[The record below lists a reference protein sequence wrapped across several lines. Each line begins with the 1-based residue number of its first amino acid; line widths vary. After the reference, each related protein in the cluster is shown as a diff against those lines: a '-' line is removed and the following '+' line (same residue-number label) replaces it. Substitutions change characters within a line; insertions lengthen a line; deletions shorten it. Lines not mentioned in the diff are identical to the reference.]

1 MSRPS
6 AIFPGHRGSTASP
19 HCSADSIRWVLLIRT
34 GVQYRYVPGQPLCD
48 NMTETSCVTA
58 ISEQGGKENQHGN
71 DERFCS
77 ARCGCD
83 GSY

>member
-1 MSRPS
+1 MESNERDESVPNEIQ
-6 AIFPGHRGSTASP
+6 A
-19 HCSADSIRWVLLIRT
+19 LLSDERLI
-34 GVQYRYVPGQPLCD
+34 PLCA

-77 ARCGCD
+77 ARCGSD
-83 GSY
+83 GSI